1 MKVIRR
7 VVLVGLCVGGVA
19 WAGAREARA
28 EDPKA
33 EVDFGLSVR
42 PRAELRLNHHFN
54 LKPEEVV
61 YGLPDAADFVSQQSR
76 LSATAKRG
84 DLSGRLVL
92 QHFGVWG
99 TFGGDQLTDPVVGV
113 HEAWLKVE
121 RGPWAVQA
129 GRQEL
134 LYGDQR
140 VLGPVGWNQ
149 VGRAW
154 DAAKASVE
162 PREGLR
168 LDVFA
173 GEYAEGFTERPPTFV
188 DERLFDEDAWLVGA
202 YGSMKAGLGPAL
214 EQLDMY
220 LLEDLRLEAKD
231 AQGERRLRRSL
242 MTAGGLLKGRW
253 SVVDATVEGAFQ
265 AGSACKT
272 APDTGLCVEGDNDL
286 QAWFVD
292 AEVGVNVEKRARVGV
307 GFGQATGDDPGTE
320 DKIEAY
326 DQLYPTAHLFLGL
339 MDLIGPRSNV
349 REVRLVG
356 WWKPVEG
363 VKLDARVHDF
373 VRLRSKL
380 SVDGNVAESEHVGNE
395 LDLIVDWAPLKGLGL
410 QAGYGLFL
418 PDDAVSKG
426 DAKPEGLAHWTYLQ
440 ASLNL

>member
-1 MKVIRR
+1 MKRIRR
-7 VVLVGLCVGGVA
+7 AAGAALWVGLFV
-19 WAGAREARA
+19 WAGAPEARA
-28 EDPKA
+28 EDAKA
-33 EVDFGLSVR
+33 EVDLGLSVR

-61 YGLPDAADFVSQQSR
+61 YGLPDSADFVSQQSR
-76 LSATAKRG
+76 LSATVKRG
-84 DLSGRLVL
+84 ELSGKLVL

-121 RGPWAVQA
+121 RERWAVQA

-154 DAAKASVE
+154 DAAKVSIE
-162 PREGLR
+162 PREELR

-202 YGSMKAGLGPAL
+202 YGSMRAGLEPAL
-214 EQLDMY
+214 ERLDLY
-220 LLEDLRLEAKD
+220 LLEDLRLDAKD

-253 SVVDATVEGAFQ
+253 AVVDVTVEGAFQ

-272 APDTGLCVEGDNDL
+272 APDAGLCVEGDNDL

-307 GFGQATGDDPGTE
+307 GFGQATGDDPRTE
-320 DKIEAY
+320 DKIESY

-356 WWKPVEG
+356 WWKPVEE

-373 VRLRSKL
+373 VRLRSKPGADWK
-380 SVDGNVAESEHVGNE
+380 SAESEHVGNE

-440 ASLNL
+440 ASLSL